1 MMKHFKRGALCLCF
15 TKDTGGQISDM
26 KTYVAKP
33 SEIERKWYV
42 VDAAGQTLGRLASEV
57 AKILRGKNKPTYTP
71 FEDTGD
77 FVIIINA
84 SKLVLTGNK
93 LDQKFYRYHTGY
105 AGGLKETSYRKL
117 MATKPEKAFEL
128 AIKGMLPKN
137 AMGRQM
143 FRKLKVY
150 AGAQHEHAAQKPEQL
165 TIKV

>member
-1 MMKHFKRGALCLCF
+1 
-15 TKDTGGQISDM
+15 M

-33 SEIERKWYV
+33 AEVERTWYV
-42 VDAAGQTLGRLASEV
+42 VDAAGMTLGRLASEV
-57 AKILRGKNKPTYTP
+57 AKVLRGKNKPTYTP
-71 FEDTGD
+71 FTDTGD
-77 FVIIINA
+77 FVIVINA
-84 SKLVLTGNK
+84 SQLVLTGNK

-105 AGGLKETSYRKL
+105 MGGMKETSYRKL

-150 AGAQHEHAAQKPEQL
+150 AGATHEHAAQKPEIL
-165 TIKV
+165 TINV

>member
-1 MMKHFKRGALCLCF
+1 
-15 TKDTGGQISDM
+15 M

-33 SEIERKWYV
+33 TEVERKWFV
-42 VDAAGQTLGRLASEV
+42 VDAAGMTLGRLASEV

-71 FEDTGD
+71 FIDTGD
-77 FVIIINA
+77 FVIVINA
-84 SKLVLTGNK
+84 SKLVLTGKK
-93 LDQKFYRYHTGY
+93 LDQKFYRYHTSY

-117 MATKPEKAFEL
+117 MDTKPEKAFEL

-150 AGAQHEHAAQKPEQL
+150 AGDKHEHAAQKPELL
-165 TIKV
+165 TIDV